1 MKKKAFLRLLS
12 ALALAAALLV
22 NPAAAAGLQLVTGQ
36 SAATSQS
43 VGFSGLSAGCQS
55 LQATFTL
62 SAGSQFNFT
71 VDSALAAKPGVYVT
85 TKQSGSTVTVYVT
98 GKAGALTDTGTLTL
112 GTLSAGDGSTAFT
125 VQKATGLKLVG
136 ADSAETTY
144 ETVTGSGSTGGSS
157 SSGGSKPETKPE
169 TKPDPTPDE
178 QPETT
183 PDTLPFADVPAGSWY
198 YDSVA
203 YVYENG
209 MMAGTAADRFSPD
222 MTTSRAMIVTILYRL
237 EGSPAAAQPSAFTDV
252 AAGQWYTDGVAWA
265 NANGIV
271 TGYDNGKFG
280 PNDTITRGQMAAILY
295 RYAAYKGY
303 DVSGRADLS
312 GFADACRVAAYA
324 ADSVR
329 WAVQSGLISGTS
341 ATTLS
346 PAGSATRAQ
355 AAAILTR
362 FCENLTA

>member
-1 MKKKAFLRLLS
+1 MKKRAILRLIG
-12 ALALAAALLV
+12 ALALSAALLV
-22 NPAAAAGLQLVTGQ
+22 NPAAAAGLRLVTGQ

-43 VGFSGLSAGCQS
+43 VGFSGLSADCQS

-85 TKQSGSTVTVYVT
+85 AKQSGGTVTIYAT
-98 GKAGALTDTGTLTL
+98 AKAGALTDTGALTL

-125 VQKATGLKLVG
+125 VQKATGLKLIG

-144 ETVTGSGSTGGSS
+144 ETVTDGSASGGSS
-157 SSGGSKPETKPE
+157 SSGSSKPD
-169 TKPDPTPDE
+169 TKPDPTPE
-178 QPETT
+178 TPET
-183 PDTLPFADVPAGSWY
+183 PDAAPEGLPFADVPAGSWY

-209 MMAGTAADRFSPD
+209 MMAGTGSSQFSPN

-280 PNDTITRGQMAAILY
+280 PNDTITREQMAAILY
-295 RYAAYKGY
+295 RYAAFKGY

-312 GFADACRVAAYA
+312 GFADAGRVAAYA

-329 WAVQSGLISGTS
+329 WAVKSGLISGVTP
-341 ATTLS
+341 TTLE
-346 PAGSATRAQ
+346 PGGSATRAQ

-362 FCENLTA
+362 FCKSLAV